1 MAIKLRKI
9 NWGTP
14 WAFSSKNLDKF
25 LLALTSIFGVMIIS
39 VANAKTQNTSQ
50 LLPTAIKPCIPSTQV
65 AKAELV
71 SKAHSGNVE
80 YYLLNAYELNDTQG
94 ADLVISLTGD
104 RCREIFYNPMGDAIP
119 LASSVSKE
127 VARQL
132 TLGRYQQEIKKIG
145 REKFQQRLNESTS
158 QQKQVFW
165 WDEEVWALRQLGF
178 KIPQN
183 VVVK

>member
-1 MAIKLRKI
+1 MVIKLRKKF
-9 NWGTP
+9 
-14 WAFSSKNLDKF
+14 FSKTGASSSRNLNRI

-39 VANAKTQNTSQ
+39 VANANQMNTSQ
-50 LLPTAIKPCIPSTQV
+50 LPMAIKPCIPSIQV

-71 SKAHSGNVE
+71 SKAHSGKVE
-80 YYLLNAYELNDTQG
+80 YYLLGAYELNDTQG
-94 ADLVISLTGD
+94 TDLVISLTGD

-119 LASSVSKE
+119 LASSVSKK

-145 REKFQQRLNESTS
+145 RQKFQQQLNESAS
-158 QQKQVFW
+158 QQKQVVW

-178 KIPQN
+178 KIPRN